1 MCQVCVSE
9 GRITQ
14 EELDAR
20 KAAGDMTYAPMFD
33 LSREDFSNA
42 LTEIVL
48 EAIMGGMDPEEAVN
62 RAEALAHE
70 YVAYHQNAAR
80 RATAELN

>member
-1 MCQVCVSE
+1 MCQVCVDE
-9 GRITQ
+9 GKITQ

-20 KAAGDMTYAPMFD
+20 KAAGDLTYAPMFD
-33 LSREDFSNA
+33 LSRDDFSNA

-48 EAIMGGMDPEEAVN
+48 AAIMEGMDPEEAVN

-70 YVAYHQNAAR
+70 YVAYHQDAAR
-80 RATAELN
+80 AATARLN